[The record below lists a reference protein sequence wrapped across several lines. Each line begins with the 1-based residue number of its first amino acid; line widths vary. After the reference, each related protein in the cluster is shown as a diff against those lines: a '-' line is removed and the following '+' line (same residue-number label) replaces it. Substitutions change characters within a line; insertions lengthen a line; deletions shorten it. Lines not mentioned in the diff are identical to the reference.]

1 MHEQAVR
8 VCHVDNGLNLFRRV
22 HRGHFRGLRER
33 HQTGLAVV
41 RAAHICQV
49 CGKSPCGNLAVH
61 GGDGGHLAAHDGLD
75 RPAFRGVRVGH
86 VAAQNGVPRAYHAVE
101 PEHVRARAERDEEH
115 VDVIAEQRLE
125 AAFGFGGPRVVAIR
139 LRRAH
144 VGLVQGLH
152 HFRVHATGIVAGK
165 SAIHLAASFRQM
177 SFGKA
182 WRRWGGE
189 EKLSGEWESTS
200 RISPPPSPPSLQR
213 LLCLSN
219 PCPQRSL
226 GQTALKAVPS

>member
-1 MHEQAVR
+1 M
-8 VCHVDNGLNLFRRV
+8 
-22 HRGHFRGLRER
+22 
-33 HQTGLAVV
+33 
-41 RAAHICQV
+41 
-49 CGKSPCGNLAVH
+49 H

-125 AAFGFGGPRVVAIR
+125 AALGFGGPRVVAVR
-139 LRRAH
+139 FRRAH

-182 WRRWGGE
+182 WRSWGGE
-189 EKLSGEWESTS
+189 TCWRMGKHPPYFSSPLTPFPSKTFVFIESLSAAFPKAGCLENGTS
-200 RISPPPSPPSLQR
+200 PKKGSRMNTADGTLPCRQPTSVR
-213 LLCLSN
+213 EN
-219 PCPQRSL
+219 PCPGGS
-226 GQTALKAVPS
+226 